1 MKSRIVAI
9 ALALLTASTAFAVD
23 MKTVLSPDGTLFAVD
38 GGTPRAFLSLT
49 KNKGDERATMLVP
62 ATDDEA
68 TESDARLLWD
78 TKTATLFVVWHSAA
92 PDRDSIM
99 MQSLNAEGVWS
110 EPVVLASCSSR
121 RRVGLQ
127 TLLTHA
133 AVPVEEAKD
142 GEQPEP
148 KPIAYATLIHAAW
161 WGVGESYTAEY
172 AMVAYE
178 GGQLVSSEVARL
190 DELANRGGE
199 ADEYEDT
206 GAPLHPPLAMTL
218 DGNAVDVVYGT
229 ANSTRLTR
237 LKLDPKKVV
246 GDGRFWRP
254 LGRNGGRTGPA
265 RLIAADAAPLQAFV
279 SRGRI
284 VLYDSSAKFRF
295 VMFENGEWSPE
306 RMLQLDGHVTAEQV
320 VRELQ
325 RTVDGQSATDAAPAE
340 Q

>member
-49 KNKGDERATMLVP
+49 KNKGDERVTVLVP

-78 TKTATLFVVWHSAA
+78 TKSATLFVVWHSAA
-92 PDRDSIM
+92 AGRDSIM
-99 MQSLNAEGVWS
+99 MQSLNAEGAWS
-110 EPVVLASCSSR
+110 EPVVLASCSSQ

-127 TLLTHA
+127 TLITHA
-133 AVPVEEAKD
+133 PVDEEKT
-142 GEQPEP
+142 
-148 KPIAYATLIHAAW
+148 AYATLIHAAW

-172 AMVAYE
+172 ALVAFE
-178 GGQLVSSEVARL
+178 AGALVSSEVARL

-206 GAPLHPPLAMTL
+206 GAPLHPPLALTH
-218 DGNAVDVVYGT
+218 DGNSVDVVFGS
-229 ANSTRLTR
+229 ANSTKLTR

-246 GDGRFWRP
+246 GNGRFWRP

-265 RLIAADAAPLQAFV
+265 RLIAADAVPLQAFV

-284 VLYDSSAKFRF
+284 VLYDPAAKFRF

-306 RMLQLDGHVTAEQV
+306 RMLQLDGHVTADQV

-325 RTVDGQSATDAAPAE
+325 RTVDGQSATDAAPAAE